1 MVRNVLLGKRG
12 ARRAAHGL
20 DDAAGDAVDAAAEG
34 LGDAGPAD
42 DEAGLGR
49 PARVRRAVRCGP
61 ARYGGGLAVRQEAA
75 VLRDVGDDVV
85 DCGAG
90 VGERAGGGEELWGS
104 RGEGVGDEGAVGG
117 EGRLA
122 QGGKAGE
129 RWEAW
134 WAEGFHGE
142 GWLVNR
148 LIVRAN

>member
-1 MVRNVLLGKRG
+1 MVRDVLLRERG

-49 PARVRRAVRCGP
+49 PARVRRAVGCGP
-61 ARYGGGLAVRQEAA
+61 ARHRGGLAVGEEAA
-75 VLRDVGDDVV
+75 VLWDVGDDVV

-90 VGERAGGGEELWGS
+90 VGERAGGGEELWGGS

-117 EGRLA
+117 QGRLA
-122 QGGKAGE
+122 EGGKAGE
-129 RWEAW
+129 W

-142 GWLVNR
+142 GWLVN
-148 LIVRAN
+148 